1 VMAGGLVMALA
12 ERLGALPDG
21 ARVLLAA
28 AGPGLAWG
36 AAALEV

>member
-1 VMAGGLVMALA
+1 MAGGLVMTLA
-12 ERLGALPDG
+12 TAVERLSAG

-36 AAALEV
+36 AAAIEI

>member
-1 VMAGGLVMALA
+1 MAGGLVIGLAQAMPAL
-12 ERLGALPDG
+12 RPG